1 MSHQNSSDHIVEL
14 SRFAM
19 DIRIVTVK
27 ISLPS
32 GLSQHVSVPWGSN
45 IGDLKEAA
53 RRSLWSNSWTQVHQ
67 VDFWVNNST
76 VWYFLEL
83 IYQDYQETQPR
94 SFGKGFLNLVA
105 SNGEVLKWPT
115 QSLQEAEVKD
125 GDLLTGMLLGQ
136 THVAASAYS
145 FALWCPGSDKV
156 VTWGDAECGGNQVR
170 QLGFVKQIQVT
181 DSAFAGILNDGRAVA
196 WGMAIRGGDHSP
208 VEGQLHDVQALHA
221 TDTAFA
227 ALLSDGSVVAWG
239 GPNDHGEGSATDNG
253 ADASAVQDQLVQVKE
268 LQATKH
274 AFAAIKSDQTVVTW
288 GFEPFGGDS
297 SQVQDQLQGVTA
309 IQSTDAAF
317 AALLADGRIVTWGD
331 PDSGGDSQAVH
342 DELVDVQQIL
352 NTQDA
357 FAAVAWLMKYSML
370 KDRRRN
376 HEKKMKFQHY

>member
-1 MSHQNSSDHIVEL
+1 M
-14 SRFAM
+14 
-19 DIRIVTVK
+19 
-27 ISLPS
+27 
-32 GLSQHVSVPWGSN
+32 
-45 IGDLKEAA
+45 
-53 RRSLWSNSWTQVHQ
+53 
-67 VDFWVNNST
+67 
-76 VWYFLEL
+76 EL
-83 IYQDYQETQPR
+83 IHQETQPR

-125 GDLLTGMLLGQ
+125 GDLLTGILLGQ

-145 FALWCPGSDKV
+145 FALWCPESDQV

-181 DSAFAGILNDGRAVA
+181 DSAFAAILDDGRAVA

-208 VEGQLHDVQALHA
+208 VEGQLHDVQGLHA

-227 ALLSDGSVVAWG
+227 ALLSGGSVVAWG

-274 AFAAIKSDQTVVTW
+274 AFAALKSDQTVVTW

-297 SQVQDQLQGVTA
+297 SQVQDQLQGVKA

-331 PDSGGDSQAVH
+331 PDSGGDSQAVQ

-357 FAAVAWLMKYSML
+357 FAAVAWLLEEDEIHSVWWKNDERIMNKWWNFKTFQAQWFEWESVWFPSW
-370 KDRRRN
+370 DQRN
-376 HEKKMKFQHY
+376 LITVNGLNTVQTV